1 MPQNDRKGNEALNA
15 LIAAVPIL
23 LVLILMVVFN
33 RTAMTAMTIGWVVV
47 CLLAYFVWGM
57 SPSWIGG
64 SSIKGILTAT
74 NILIIILGA
83 IALYYSMRESGAIR
97 RISSAIINLNPD
109 RRVQISLAWFIAA
122 FVEGIAGFGTPG
134 ALVGPLLVS
143 IGFPARIAVPLVLIL
158 NSTPVSFGAIGIPI
172 VAGVGSTLDIP
183 SVNAALSTAGID
195 YWHWINHMVTTSV
208 ASIHGLIGIFVP
220 LIAVAFVVKWSGG
233 KLRDIMEAV
242 PSALLGGLLFVVPYF
257 LVAYFTGPELA
268 SVLGS
273 LVGMAIY
280 TLLLKKGLFNFQK
293 RYTFPD
299 EMSTGI
305 TGTEKPQVSY
315 GMFRSFLP
323 YILISLILILTR
335 VIPQANTFCAS
346 SGILAFDNI
355 LGTTASFTFKFMQN
369 PGIYF
374 LIIVLL
380 SHLIF
385 KMNRAQIEATWKNTI
400 KSLAPAAVALWF
412 AVALSQVM
420 ILSGNNLSQMES
432 MVSMIAQAVAATG
445 QIYPVLAP
453 FVGILGAYM
462 AGSNTVSNIMMVGF
476 QYETA
481 VLLSVPR
488 TIIAALQV
496 VGGAVGN
503 MICVHNV
510 VAVCATVGIIGQEGS
525 IIRRN
530 LLPCVMYGLAAGVI
544 GFIVIKILPGLF

>member
-1 MPQNDRKGNEALNA
+1 M
-15 LIAAVPIL
+15 AAVPIL
-23 LVLILMVVFN
+23 LVLILMVVLN
-33 RTAMTAMTIGWVVV
+33 RTAMTAMTIGWIVV

-57 SPSWIGG
+57 PLYWIGG
-64 SSIKGILTAT
+64 SSVKGILIAT

-83 IALYYSMRESGAIR
+83 IALYYSMRENGAIR
-97 RISSAIINLNPD
+97 RISNTIINLNPD
-109 RRVQISLAWFIAA
+109 RRIQISLAWFIAA

-134 ALVGPLLVS
+134 ALVGPLLVF
-143 IGFPARIAVPLVLIL
+143 IGFPAKIAVPLVLIL
-158 NSTPVSFGAIGIPI
+158 NSTPVSFGAIGIPV
-172 VAGVGSTLDIP
+172 VAGVGNTLDIP
-183 SVNAALSTAGID
+183 YVTAALSSAGID
-195 YWHWINHMVTTSV
+195 YWHWINHTVTVSV

-220 LIAVAFVVKWSGG
+220 VMAVAFVVNWSGG
-233 KLRDIMEAV
+233 KLRDIIEAV

-257 LVAYFTGPELA
+257 LVAYFIGPDLA

-273 LVGMAIY
+273 LIGLAIY

-299 EMSTGI
+299 EISTG
-305 TGTEKPQVSY
+305 TTEPEKPLVGY

-323 YILISLILILTR
+323 YILISLILISIK
-335 VIPQANTFCAS
+335 VIPSANAFCDA
-346 SGILAFDNI
+346 SGILTVDNI
-355 LGTTASFTFKFMQN
+355 FGTTASFTFKFMQN
-369 PGIYF
+369 PGIYL

-385 KMNRAQIEATWKNTI
+385 KMSRAQIKATWKNTA
-400 KSLAPAAVALWF
+400 KALAPAAVALWF

-420 ILSGNNLSQMES
+420 ILSGNNLSQMVS
-432 MVSMIAQAVAATG
+432 MVTSIAQAAAAGTG
-445 QIYPVLAP
+445 QMYPVLTP

-481 VLLSVPR
+481 VLLNVPR
-488 TIIAALQV
+488 TIIVALQV

-510 VAVCATVGIIGQEGS
+510 VAVCATIGIIGKEGS
-525 IIRRN
+525 VIRRN
-530 LLPCVMYGLAAGVI
+530 LLPCVAYGLAAGLI
-544 GFIVIKILPGLF
+544 GFVAIKILPGLF

>member
-1 MPQNDRKGNEALNA
+1 
-15 LIAAVPIL
+15 
-23 LVLILMVVFN
+23 
-33 RTAMTAMTIGWVVV
+33 MTVGWIVV

-57 SPSWIGG
+57 PPYWIGG
-64 SSIKGILTAT
+64 SSVKGILIAT

-83 IALYYSMRESGAIR
+83 IALYYSMRESGALR
-97 RISSAIINLNPD
+97 RISNTIINLNPD

-134 ALVGPLLVS
+134 ALVGPLLVF

-158 NSTPVSFGAIGIPI
+158 NSTPVSFGAIGIPV
-172 VAGVGSTLDIP
+172 VAGVGNTLDIP
-183 SVNAALSTAGID
+183 YVNAALSAAGID
-195 YWHWINHMVTTSV
+195 YWHWINHTVTASV

-220 LIAVAFVVKWSGG
+220 VMAVAFVVNWSGG
-233 KLRDIMEAV
+233 KLRDIIEAV

-257 LVAYFTGPELA
+257 LAAYFIGPDLA

-273 LVGMAIY
+273 LIGLAIY

-299 EMSTGI
+299 EISI
-305 TGTEKPQVSY
+305 GTTEPEKPLVSY

-323 YILISLILILTR
+323 YILISLILILIK
-335 VIPQANTFCAS
+335 VIPQVNAFCAANV
-346 SGILAFDNI
+346 ILTVDNI
-355 LGTTASFTFKFMQN
+355 LSTTASFTFKLMQN
-369 PGIYF
+369 PGIYL

-385 KMNRAQIEATWKNTI
+385 KMSRAQIKATWKNTI
-400 KSLAPAAVALWF
+400 KALAPAAVALWF

-420 ILSGNNLSQMES
+420 ILSGNNLSQMDS
-432 MVSMIAQAVAATG
+432 MVSSIAQAAAAGTG

-481 VLLSVPR
+481 VLLNVPR
-488 TIIAALQV
+488 TIIVALQV

-510 VAVCATVGIIGQEGS
+510 VAVCATVGIIGKEGS
-525 IIRRN
+525 VIRRN
-530 LLPCVMYGLAAGVI
+530 LLPCVTYGLAAGII
-544 GFIVIKILPGLF
+544 GFVAIKILPGLF